1 MIKRILLGLLVLV
14 LLIMTVPPLR
24 RRAQPAFDRIGA
36 LEGWAVEGPLSP
48 AVNPYRKLKAEG
60 AIGKVTRE
68 MIRDRNSGF
77 VRPDDDEFQAY
88 MIRKVEGEDGID
100 PWGIPYAMWPTSDS
114 VTVVSAGADREFG
127 TDDDIQQK
135 IRYGEP
141 SPARRRRR

>member
-1 MIKRILLGLLVLV
+1 MIKRILLGLVILV
-14 LLIMTVPPLR
+14 LLVLTVPPLR
-24 RRAQPAFDRIGA
+24 QRAQPAFDRLDA
-36 LEGWAVEGPLSP
+36 LVGWGVEGPLSP

-77 VRPDDDEFQAY
+77 VRPEDDEFQAY

-100 PWGIPYAMWPTSDS
+100 PWGIPYAMWPTRDS
-114 VTVVSAGADREFG
+114 VAVVSAGPDREFG
-127 TDDDIQQK
+127 TDDDVLQT

>member
-1 MIKRILLGLLVLV
+1 M
-14 LLIMTVPPLR
+14 
-24 RRAQPAFDRIGA
+24 
-36 LEGWAVEGPLSP
+36 GWGVEGPLSP

-77 VRPDDDEFQAY
+77 VRPEADEER
-88 MIRKVEGEDGID
+88 IRENHEEGEDGID
-100 PWGIPYAMWPTSDS
+100 PWGIPYAMWPTRDS
-114 VTVVSAGADREFG
+114 VAVVSAGPDREFG
-127 TDDDIQQK
+127 TDDDVLQT